1 MAGYWKGRFDSQA
14 TQVLTKK
21 KMFNLNKSI
30 WIKVSAKC
38 IHVNVNGTRP
48 YTPPPPPPQLY
59 APAVNYLIF
68 ISKKK
73 RLRLRM

>member
-1 MAGYWKGRFDSQA
+1 MAGYWKGRFGSQA

-48 YTPPPPPPQLY
+48 YNNSTPLQ
-59 APAVNYLIF
+59 
-68 ISKKK
+68 
-73 RLRLRM
+73 